1 MSQAISE
8 GVELWICEREAI
20 YLKFLSL
27 WVVIFD
33 LPQNP
38 LWAVL
43 RVFRALLVVERA
55 ALCEVALLR
64 KPLGV
69 CDGPNKPERAS

>member
-1 MSQAISE
+1 MSQTISE

-20 YLKFLSL
+20 YLKCLSL

-38 LWAVL
+38 QQAVL
-43 RVFRALLVVERA
+43 RAFRAL
-55 ALCEVALLR
+55 
-64 KPLGV
+64 
-69 CDGPNKPERAS
+69 

>member
-1 MSQAISE
+1 MVTSCDAKPLMPQAISE

-43 RVFRALLVVERA
+43 RAFLAL
-55 ALCEVALLR
+55 
-64 KPLGV
+64 
-69 CDGPNKPERAS
+69 

>member
-43 RVFRALLVVERA
+43 RAFLAL
-55 ALCEVALLR
+55 
-64 KPLGV
+64 
-69 CDGPNKPERAS
+69 